1 MFEQYSTDTFASNKY
16 SLLLYLHVKSN
27 LMITNIRVSLSKEDR
42 FNIQELVNEITTH
55 PRSAYDLCE
64 LYGCEGFTLDEFK
77 DFDSLT
83 KEAKDRLIEDFAI
96 SKSEADAEYTDSLV
110 EKSDYVTEYY
120 EGED

>member
-1 MFEQYSTDTFASNKY
+1 MFEQHNAGTFASNNY
-16 SLLLYLHVKSN
+16 RILYHSHVKRN
-27 LMITNIRVSLSKEDR
+27 RMITNIKVTISKEDR
-42 FNIQELVNEITTH
+42 FNIQELVNEITNH
-55 PRSAYDLCE
+55 PKSAYDLCE

-96 SKSEADAEYTDSLV
+96 SKSEADAELTDSLE
-110 EKSDYVTEYY
+110 EKSDYVAEYF